1 MGRNSSEMIRGL
13 VFAGAFGLITCFVGA
28 SNSPNRLMGVESRDP
43 GEPLYLFYL
52 LS

>member
-1 MGRNSSEMIRGL
+1 MGRNSSEMIRGP
-13 VFAGAFGLITCFVGA
+13 VFVGAFGFITCFMGA

-43 GEPLYLFYL
+43 GEPLCLFYL